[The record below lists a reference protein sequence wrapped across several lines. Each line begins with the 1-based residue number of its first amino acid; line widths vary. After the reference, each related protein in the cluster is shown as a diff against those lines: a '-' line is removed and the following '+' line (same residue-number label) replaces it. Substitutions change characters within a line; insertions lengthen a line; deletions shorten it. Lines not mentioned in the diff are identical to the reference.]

1 MTDNN
6 LSQNPL
12 RVTRR
17 IRNFLWRFPKA
28 MPKEVCRILDLDYK
42 RYHNMVSVEKS
53 RLKKFLAAK
62 KKGRGLGPL
71 EHRVEWGTEKRLA
84 PVVVGAVEFEA
95 LRRKPTRAQKKP
107 FGEWYV
113 IPNRNRMLF
122 YRDDFV
128 SIRVF
133 PKSGTCRVLTSKPM
147 DWPQLKIC
155 VENAFFKAGLDLKD
169 CEALSEQLAPSSR
182 TRVFKVGPVTP
193 FKIDFYK
200 PSLGIT
206 IKANGSH
213 PEHIEVPEDW
223 PTWIKPQLNAI
234 AAQTDAITKLTEQ
247 INLHL
252 AVMKGIN
259 KSTKSSAKA
268 TENLVE
274 ATKDLRATIEV
285 LAKSLQEK
293 GIVRKLK
300 RLFSKDS

>member
-1 MTDNN
+1 MTDKN
-6 LSQNPL
+6 LSQTPL

-28 MPKEVCRILDLDYK
+28 MPKEVCRILDLPYK
-42 RYHNMVSVEKS
+42 RYHNMIGVEKS

-62 KKGRGLGPL
+62 KKGRVLGPL

-84 PVVVGAVEFEA
+84 PALVGAVEFEA
-95 LRRKPTRAQKKP
+95 LRRKPTRVQKKP

-133 PKSGTCRVLTSKPM
+133 PKSGTCRVLCSKPM

-169 CEALSEQLAPSSR
+169 CEALTEQLVVPSRS
-182 TRVFKVGPVTP
+182 RVFKVGPVTP
-193 FKIDFYK
+193 FEIGFYEE
-200 PSLGIT
+200 SLGIT
-206 IKANGSH
+206 IKADGSH
-213 PEHIEVPEDW
+213 PEHIEVPEKW

-234 AAQTDAITKLTEQ
+234 AEQTGAITKLTEQ
-247 INLHL
+247 MSLHL
-252 AVMKGIN
+252 SVMEGID
-259 KSTKSSAKA
+259 KSTQSSATA
-268 TENLVE
+268 TENLVK
-274 ATKDLRATIEV
+274 ATEDLKETIEV
-285 LAKSLQEK
+285 LAES
-293 GIVRKLK
+293 LK
-300 RLFSKDS
+300 RLLSQR